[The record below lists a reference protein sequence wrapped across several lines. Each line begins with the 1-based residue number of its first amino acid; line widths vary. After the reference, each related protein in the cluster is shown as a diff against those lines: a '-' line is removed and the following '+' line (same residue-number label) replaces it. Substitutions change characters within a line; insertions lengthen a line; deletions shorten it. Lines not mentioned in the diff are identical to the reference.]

1 MLESEKYYLK
11 LQKKFSRRINL
22 DLKRINNFLKKQSID
37 PDKIKG
43 KIVNIIGSD
52 GKNAVLQT
60 LSTIFRENK
69 YKMTTMY
76 FRRWIGK

>member
-43 KIVNIIGSD
+43 K
-52 GKNAVLQT
+52 
-60 LSTIFRENK
+60 
-69 YKMTTMY
+69 
-76 FRRWIGK
+76 